1 MVIIF
6 KNPKVNEHER
16 TSLADDVASG
26 TTLSVQD
33 TSGFAVNDLI
43 LIGQLGNEKTEVRK
57 IATVASKTSLTI
69 SAAISFSHSQNAPI
83 YKYYYDKIDIQYRT
97 SSAGSWTVI
106 SGMPINLLI
115 DETHTSYN
123 HTSGASTYQ
132 YRARYYNSITAVYS
146 DWSSVLPASGFARDT
161 LQFMTDQVYLLFN
174 DLEEDSAT
182 RNQIRNFFNEAQEL
196 VSSRWDKWFFLYRE
210 DSATA
215 SVDSTS
221 TYALPTDL
229 QRLEAILYEY
239 TDDNSN
245 TYKYRLL
252 RKPEVEFDSLVADQ
266 SLDENNDLRV
276 YTLRAGDSTNPQGY
290 FETYPTTID
299 GGGTF
304 YVRYYMKMDE
314 LTNPSD
320 TTPVPIPRILVD
332 YAVGNLYDLKHKEDK
347 SAYYLG
353 RVEKG
358 IEDMKQLSNRTT
370 GQKEF
375 IKIRG
380 RRRRMMD
387 YYGSASIQ
395 DRDTLHENYF

>member
-1 MVIIF
+1 
-6 KNPKVNEHER
+6 
-16 TSLADDVASG
+16 
-26 TTLSVQD
+26 
-33 TSGFAVNDLI
+33 
-43 LIGQLGNEKTEVRK
+43 
-57 IATVASKTSLTI
+57 
-69 SAAISFSHSQNAPI
+69 
-83 YKYYYDKIDIQYRT
+83 
-97 SSAGSWTVI
+97 
-106 SGMPINLLI
+106 
-115 DETHTSYN
+115 
-123 HTSGASTYQ
+123 
-132 YRARYYNSITAVYS
+132 
-146 DWSSVLPASGFARDT
+146 
-161 LQFMTDQVYLLFN
+161 MTDQVYLLFN
-174 DLEEDSAT
+174 DIEEDSAT

-210 DSATA
+210 DSTIDSED
-215 SVDSTS
+215 SVAI
-221 TYALPTDL
+221 YALPTDL

-239 TDDNSN
+239 TDDSDN
-245 TYKYRLL
+245 TYKYRLA

-266 SLDENNDLRV
+266 SLDENNELRI

-304 YVRYYMKMDE
+304 YVRYYMKMSE

-332 YAVGNLYDLKHKEDK
+332 YAIGNLYDLKHKEEK

-358 IEDMKQLSNRTT
+358 VEDVKQLSNRTT

-380 RRRRMMD
+380 RRKRMMD
-387 YYGSASIQ
+387 FYGSASIQ